1 MKSSFSLLIEK
12 IYNDLFLESV
22 DPSYLNMLDRKINV
36 IKTSAH
42 SNEAKKAQLKKLSKE
57 LIYRVLNSRI
67 ISGPDDKPILDI
79 FFPNLAKYAGRLP
92 ENEFIEKFKEELD
105 KNPLT
110 PENYKKFWETV
121 DSKIDILAA
130 KHRNLH
136 YLTPKYLMY
145 Y

>member
-1 MKSSFSLLIEK
+1 MKSSFSILIEK
-12 IYNDLFLESV
+12 IFNDLFLESV
-22 DPSYLNMLDRKINV
+22 DPSYLSNLNIKVNV
-36 IKTSAH
+36 IKKSSY
-42 SNEAKKAQLKKLSKE
+42 SNDRQKVQLKKLSKE

-67 ISGPDDKPILDI
+67 VSGPDDKPIMDI

>member
-12 IYNDLFLESV
+12 IFNDLFLESV
-22 DPSYLNMLDRKINV
+22 DPSYLNDLVIKVNA
-36 IKTSAH
+36 IKTSSY
-42 SNEAKKAQLKKLSKE
+42 SNDQKKVQYKKLSKE

-67 ISGPDDKPILDI
+67 VSGPDDKPIMDI

-92 ENEFIEKFKEELD
+92 EAEFIKKFKEELD
-105 KNPLT
+105 QHPLT
-110 PENYKKFWETV
+110 PENYKKFWEN
-121 DSKIDILAA
+121 IDLKLNVLAS
-130 KHRNLH
+130 KHRGLH